1 MSQIQEFYNDRS
13 IFITGGTGFMGKI
26 LLEKLVRS
34 LPKLKNIYLLIRPKK
49 GKKIQERLDEFFKL
63 EIFNPLREKNPFFG
77 KKIIPLSGD
86 VRKLGLGLSDED
98 RETLIKEVSIV
109 IHAAATTKFDEPLKV
124 AVPINVN
131 SVLEIIKLCRELKK
145 LKVAVYVSTAFIR
158 DNSCAIEE
166 KIYPLPM
173 THEEVNN
180 TIEIINRRKLSKRD
194 EEQFTR
200 LLLGNCPNTYIFTKS
215 IAEGIL
221 NEKARDLPF
230 FVFRFPIAS
239 ATYKEPVTGWVDTI
253 QGFNQ
258 LMMGLGLGVI
268 RTLLCPDKTEV
279 MYMVPA
285 DFACNALI
293 ASIWDTENGRI
304 RSSETDVPV
313 YTYVNGNE
321 NPFTKAEFERIAY
334 SAKPDLLP
342 SKLLYYPETIIA
354 RSPQVFAVLDFF
366 FHLLPALFGD
376 IVFRIMGKKPI
387 FYKIYKK
394 GVKFFKSTEF
404 FSMGTWTFENKRI
417 ELLWE
422 KLSNEDK
429 ELFPFDMKNI
439 VWSDVILEY
448 WKGVLKYILKDDFT
462 PENRRQAK
470 RRYYFLLLLHRTIQT
485 LFAAFLFW
493 FLWKLF

>member
-304 RSSETDVPV
+304 R
-313 YTYVNGNE
+313 
-321 NPFTKAEFERIAY
+321 
-334 SAKPDLLP
+334 
-342 SKLLYYPETIIA
+342 
-354 RSPQVFAVLDFF
+354 
-366 FHLLPALFGD
+366 
-376 IVFRIMGKKPI
+376 